1 MNNPLPYLEQYT
13 KIAVDL
19 LCRLIAVP
27 SLSREED
34 RTAGIIESFLKEQGC
49 AVFRKGNNVWAR
61 SVIDDKM
68 PVVLLNS
75 HHDTVKPA
83 ESWTRDPFTPTIE
96 NGRLYGL
103 GSNDAG
109 ASLVSLMM
117 TFLHFAKQKDRN
129 YNLVFAATAEE
140 EITGKNGIAL
150 ILDDLG
156 AFDLAVVG
164 EPTQMQMAVA
174 EKGLMVLD
182 CETAGKTGH
191 AARNEGVNAIYPA
204 LEDIEWFRNF
214 RFSESSS
221 LLGDVKMTVSVIHA
235 GYQHNIVPD
244 SCKYVVDVRTNEF
257 YKNADALAIIREH
270 VKHSRITPRST
281 HINSSSIPVAHP
293 LVQRGLSLG
302 LKAFGS
308 PTTSDQ
314 ARIPYMSVKIGPG
327 DSARSHTADEYI
339 VPDEIQNGIEVYI
352 QLLEGIDLRDTL
364 RSLSQ

>member
-1 MNNPLPYLEQYT
+1 MNYHFRTQT
-13 KIAVDL
+13 AIDL

-27 SLSREED
+27 SLSREENQ
-34 RTAGIIESFLKEQGC
+34 TADIIESFLKEQGC
-49 AVFRKGNNVWAR
+49 TTFRKGNNVWTQ
-61 SVIDDKM
+61 SMIDDKK
-68 PVVLLNS
+68 PVILLNS
-75 HHDTVKPA
+75 HHDTVKPVD
-83 ESWTRDPFTPTIE
+83 SWTRDPFTPTIE

-117 TFLHFAKQKDRN
+117 VFLHFAKQKDRDF
-129 YNLVFAATAEE
+129 NLIYAATAEE

-156 AFDLAVVG
+156 HLDLAVVG

-182 CETAGKTGH
+182 CETTGKTGH
-191 AARNEGVNAIYPA
+191 AARNEGVNAIYLA

-214 RFSESSS
+214 KFPHTSP

-235 GYQHNIVPD
+235 GYQHNIIPD
-244 SCKYVVDVRTNEF
+244 SCQYVVDVRTNEF
-257 YKNADALAIIREH
+257 YKNEEALAIIREH
-270 VKHSRITPRST
+270 VKHSAVKPRST
-281 HINSSSIPVAHP
+281 HINSSSIPVSHP

-302 LKAFGS
+302 LTAFGS

-314 ARIPYMSVKIGPG
+314 ARIPYTSIKIGPG

-339 VPDEIQNGIEVYI
+339 LLDEIQNGIDVYI
-352 QLLEGIDLRDTL
+352 QFLNADNAD
-364 RSLSQ
+364 

>member
-1 MNNPLPYLEQYT
+1 MNIEQKT
-13 KIAVDL
+13 QLAIDF
-19 LCRLIAVP
+19 LCRLIAIP

-34 RTAGIIESFLKEQGC
+34 QTASLIESFLKEQGC
-49 AVFRKGNNVWAR
+49 ITFRKGNNVWVR
-61 SVIDDKM
+61 SFIDERL

-75 HHDTVKPA
+75 HHDTVKPVA
-83 ESWTRDPFTPTIE
+83 SWTRDPFTATIDD
-96 NGRLYGL
+96 GKLYGL

-117 TFLHFAKQKDRN
+117 TFLHLAGQKNRD

-150 ILDDLG
+150 ILDELG
-156 AFDLAVVG
+156 PLDLAIVG

-182 CETAGKTGH
+182 CETSGKTGH
-191 AARNEGVNAIYPA
+191 AARDEGINAIYLA
-204 LEDIEWFRNF
+204 MEDIGWFRNF
-214 RFSESSS
+214 KFPFTSP
-221 LLGDVKMTVSVIHA
+221 LLGEVKMTVSVINS

-244 SCKYVVDVRTNEF
+244 SCKYVVDVRTNEY
-257 YKNADALAIIREH
+257 YKNAEALAIVRDH
-270 VKHSRITPRST
+270 MKHSTVIPRST
-281 HINSSSIPVAHP
+281 HINSSSISIEHP

-302 LKAFGS
+302 LVTYGS

-314 ARIPYMSVKIGPG
+314 ARIPYTSIKIGPG

-339 VPDEIQNGIEVYI
+339 VTDEIRYGIETYI
-352 QLLEGIDLRDTL
+352 RLMDNLN
-364 RSLSQ
+364 LS